1 MLSRPKS
8 MSLQWDQ
15 IDPALPAPPK
25 QKKRGASRSSGM
37 LPKLLTGLLAAGLAT
52 FVLMPFTS
60 ALTGTVTKDLSPIV
74 DMLLVLLSALVVFAS
89 TAAIVLKGSTLRA
102 VFGRGL
108 TSLGAALMIS
118 PVGLS
123 VLFTLYLQEWISIV
137 ADTSIEQAGRTA
149 ISLFGGVF
157 VANALAMGLAS
168 GCLSLLLGTRLMQNR
183 PKPLFSP

>member
-15 IDPALPAPPK
+15 IDPALPTPPK

-37 LPKLLTGLLAAGLAT
+37 LPKLLTGFLAAGLAT
-52 FVLMPFTS
+52 FVLLPFTS

-74 DMLLVLLSALVVFAS
+74 DMVLALLSALVVFAS

-108 TSLGAALMIS
+108 ASLGAALIIS
-118 PVGLS
+118 PAGIA
-123 VLFTLYLQEWISIV
+123 VLFALYLQDWVSIV

-149 ISLFGGVF
+149 ASLFGGLFAV
-157 VANALAMGLAS
+157 NALAMGLAL
-168 GCLSLLLGTRLMQNR
+168 GCLSLLLGIWLMQNR